1 MKRWYRC
8 LAAREGYQTIYLI
21 LQLLVLLTLF
31 ALLLLLLA
39 RWMHAGLLEQPQ
51 VSHLRPLS
59 RDFSSSAKVIAPRPQ
74 PATVIVFVTP
84 GHSVRTCSVL
94 KWLSACFISQ
104 VSFSFIGGPVPL
116 FTGWVTWS
124 PSFKNTAT
132 YTCCRPYLS
141 CSIPSQLACESWQ
154 SFAFWARDCECCC
167 SSCCASW
174 CS

>member
-1 MKRWYRC
+1 MPRRSGGVSNN
-8 LAAREGYQTIYLI
+8 LSHTTTARIVNFI
-21 LQLLVLLTLF
+21 CVVVAPACTLD
-31 ALLLLLLA
+31 ARGLA
-39 RWMHAGLLEQPQ
+39 RAAPSFSLG
-51 VSHLRPLS
+51 PLS
-59 RDFSSSAKVIAPRPQ
+59 RDCSSSAKVIAPRP
-74 PATVIVFVTP
+74 PSATVIVFVTP